1 MKRFFALL
9 SILIVLI
16 VGCKDNSI
24 ESSTEDLS
32 QATIQVTVDE
42 TTSQTK
48 TVYFE
53 DGDPLLEV
61 MREYFEIETEESEFG
76 THIVAIDG
84 YDTRELEGGG
94 HWEYA
99 INNIQSTTSED
110 LETLQ
115 DGDTVEW
122 NLWEIA
128 AYN

>member
-1 MKRFFALL
+1 M
-9 SILIVLI
+9 
-16 VGCKDNSI
+16 GCKDYSI

-48 TVYFE
+48 TIYFE
-53 DGDPLLEV
+53 DGDSLLEV

-99 INNIQSTTSED
+99 INNIHSTTSED

-128 AYN
+128 ANN